1 MEQHIQTLHRKKFA
15 TTLSGDEL
23 TLEVSE
29 LAKQANGAVI
39 ATHGETVVLATATL
53 GPSNRVTDY
62 FPLTVDYEE
71 RFYATGKIL
80 GSRFVRREGRP
91 SEEGTLSA
99 RLIDRTIRP
108 LFDQRLRSEVHVV
121 ATILAYD
128 GTHDPDPVALIAAS
142 AALAISDIP
151 WGGPVA
157 GIRTERRGA
166 NGEVEFI
173 SFFAGTSDRVNMIEF
188 EGNERLEAE
197 ALELFQAAQT
207 EIRRLTSFQREM
219 VAAVGKPKT
228 SPTRAEPNPEF
239 AAKVRTLITT
249 RLNEAYTKQSNE
261 ALHDASGQIRMKLVE
276 EGESAENLAELP
288 EIIEAETDAY
298 VHRRAVTDGVRMDG
312 RAFDEIRPLGAEVG
326 LLARTHGSG
335 LFMRGD
341 TQVLAV
347 VTLASPEGEQLVESM
362 EGKTKR
368 RFMLH
373 YNFPSF
379 ATGEPGRSRSPGR
392 REIGHG
398 ALAHKAL
405 KWVLPPKETFP
416 YTIRI
421 VCETLSSNGSSSM
434 ASTCA
439 GCLALMDAGVP
450 IRKPVAGIAMGLMT
464 HGDDYR
470 VLTDIQGLE
479 DHFGGMDFKVAGT
492 MDGVTAI
499 QLDMKV
505 DGLTEPMFEEA
516 LAKAHDARL
525 KILEVMRATLP
536 APRAALSPY
545 APTILTMP
553 IDPSRIGEVIGPG
566 GKVINGI
573 IAAAGG
579 NITIDI
585 EDEGKVYVGGTD
597 RAMVEWAF
605 QEIKN
610 ILREFTIGEVV
621 EGDVVKMLDFGAII
635 DLGAGRDGM
644 LHVSELREGF
654 VKQVTDV
661 VNMGDHVRVKII
673 RADPDGRIGLSL
685 KQMGKGE

>member
-1 MEQHIQTLHRKKFA
+1 MEQRIQTLHRKKFV

-29 LAKQANGAVI
+29 LAMQANGAVI

-71 RFYATGKIL
+71 RFYAAGKIL

-142 AALAISDIP
+142 AALATSDIP
-151 WGGPVA
+151 WNGPVA
-157 GIRTERRGA
+157 GIRTERHA
-166 NGEVEFI
+166 ASGEVELI
-173 SFFAGTSDRVNMIEF
+173 SFFAGTAERINMIEL
-188 EGNERLEAE
+188 EGNERSENEAV
-197 ALELFQAAQT
+197 ELFKAAHQEIGRLIAFQRDIAAQ
-207 EIRRLTSFQREM
+207 
-219 VAAVGKPKT
+219 VGKPKMAISFDAPDPAFVVRVRDLLAAHLDEAFRVRSGRELHAVT
-228 SPTRAEPNPEF
+228 DTVRAALLATGEPEDH
-239 AAKVRTLITT
+239 LI
-249 RLNEAYTKQSNE
+249 
-261 ALHDASGQIRMKLVE
+261 H
-276 EGESAENLAELP
+276 LP
-288 EIIEAETDAY
+288 HVIEMETDAY
-298 VHRRAVTDGVRMDG
+298 VHRRALADGVRADG

-326 LLARTHGSG
+326 LLARTHGTG

-347 VTLASPEGEQLVESM
+347 ATLASPEGEQLVESM
-362 EGKTKR
+362 EGKMKKR
-368 RFMLH
+368 FLLH
-373 YNFPSF
+373 YNFPAF

-405 KWVLPPKETFP
+405 KWVLPPKEIFP
-416 YTIRI
+416 YAIRI

-464 HGDDYR
+464 DGTTYR
-470 VLTDIQGLE
+470 ILTDIQGPE
-479 DHFGGMDFKVAGT
+479 DHYGDMDFKVAGT
-492 MDGVTAI
+492 ADGITAI
-499 QLDMKV
+499 QMDVKI
-505 DGLTEPMFEEA
+505 DGITSALFQEA
-516 LAKAHDARL
+516 LTHAHTARL
-525 KILEVMRATLP
+525 QILTVMGAVLA
-536 APRAALSPY
+536 APRPSLSPY
-545 APTILTMP
+545 APTILTMD
-553 IDPSRIGEVIGPG
+553 INPSRIGEVIGPG

-573 IAAAGG
+573 IQAAGG

-585 EDEGKVYVGGTD
+585 EQEGKVYVGGVD

-610 ILREFTIGEVV
+610 ILREFTVGEVV
-621 EGDVVKMLDFGAII
+621 EGEVVRMLDFGAIV

-661 VNMGDHVRVKII
+661 VNMGDHIRVKII